1 MLVNCYIYNM
11 KTNNKNW
18 QSKRIDAIN
27 RKIKNF
33 PYSKNIMT
41 ENYIDEYSRVCNS
54 KASNKEE
61 YKAQCEH
68 EYWDY
73 YNAT

>member
-1 MLVNCYIYNM
+1 M
-11 KTNNKNW
+11 KVERKSW

-33 PYSKNIMT
+33 PYSKQIIT
-41 ENYIDEYSRVCNS
+41 EHYIDEYDRVCNS
-54 KASNKEE
+54 QAKNKEE

-68 EYWDY
+68 EHNDY
-73 YNAT
+73 VNACLET

>member
-1 MLVNCYIYNM
+1 M

-27 RKIKNF
+27 RKIKNSIF
-33 PYSKNIMT
+33 KQAMT
-41 ENYIDEYSRVCNS
+41 ENYIDEYDRIYNS
-54 KASNKEE
+54 KAKSKEE

-73 YNAT
+73 YNACRIGE

>member
-1 MLVNCYIYNM
+1 M

-33 PYSKNIMT
+33 PYSKQIIT
-41 ENYIDEYSRVCNS
+41 EHYIDEYDRVCNS
-54 KASNKEE
+54 QAKSKRE
-61 YKAQCEH
+61 YKQKNKNPK
-68 EYWDY
+68 WTDPK
-73 YNAT
+73 

>member
-1 MLVNCYIYNM
+1 M

-27 RKIKNF
+27 RKIKNSIF
-33 PYSKNIMT
+33 KQAMT
-41 ENYIDEYSRVCNS
+41 ENYIDEYDRIYNS
-54 KASNKEE
+54 KAKSKEE

-73 YNAT
+73 YNACRVGE

>member
-1 MLVNCYIYNM
+1 M
-11 KTNNKNW
+11 KNSKKDW

-27 RKIKNF
+27 RKIKNGVAKG
-33 PYSKNIMT
+33 YSAQHIT
-41 ENYIDEYSRVCNS
+41 EAYIDEYDRVYNS

-73 YNAT
+73 YNACLE

>member
-1 MLVNCYIYNM
+1 M
-11 KTNNKNW
+11 KEEIKNW

-33 PYSKNIMT
+33 PYSKQIIT
-41 ENYIDEYSRVCNS
+41 EHYIDEYDRVYNS
-54 KASNKEE
+54 KAKNKEE

-68 EYWDY
+68 EYNDRLSPDLC
-73 YNAT
+73 

>member
-1 MLVNCYIYNM
+1 M

-27 RKIKNF
+27 RKIKNSIF
-33 PYSKNIMT
+33 KQSMT
-41 ENYIDEYSRVCNS
+41 ENYIDEYDRIYNS
-54 KASNKEE
+54 KAKSKEE

-73 YNAT
+73 YNACRIGE